1 MAKDVRETVNSY
13 ITDMLALEEHIEKA
27 LDAQLSGFRD
37 EAPEVVSRLRS
48 VHAQCEHHIEELK
61 HLADAREIGGARGVA
76 EAVKRAGSAVAG
88 LGAAAIDLIRT
99 EKLPKN
105 LRDDYTALSLA
116 AIGYAMLFTTA
127 RALDAN
133 QVADLAERHLRHYAQ
148 AIMTV
153 HDLIPMA
160 IVKFLR
166 EDNLPVRADVLP
178 EVHRVL
184 DDAWRTAG
192 APAEGELSRAAGAT
206 TRV

>member
-1 MAKDVRETVNSY
+1 MKIGCAQ
-13 ITDMLALEEHIEKA
+13 IEDFK
-27 LDAQLSGFRD
+27 D

-61 HLADAREIGGARGVA
+61 RLADAREIGAGGVA

-88 LGAAAIDLIRT
+88 LGAAAIDMIRT

-133 QVADLAERHLRHYAQ
+133 QVADLAERHFRHYTQ

-160 IVKFLR
+160 VVNFLR
-166 EDNLPVRADVLP
+166 EDNLPVRAEVLP

-184 DDAWRTAG
+184 DDAWRSASVS
-192 APAEGELSRAAGAT
+192 AEGELSRAAGAA
-206 TRV
+206 TRI